1 MSASP
6 GTPRTLRSD
15 GLRNREALLAAARET
30 FAEHGL
36 NASLQQVARAAGVA
50 IGTLYRHFPARD
62 DLLVAV
68 FADKLRIVADTGEQA
83 LACEDAWEGFV
94 LFVETLCGLQAA
106 DLGFNELASA
116 DRPATGDAAHVRAR
130 IHQLWRSLLT
140 RAQEHGAVRPDL
152 VLNDMFVL
160 LWSHSRITGATYGV
174 APRAWRRH
182 LHLMLDAYRAE
193 RAHPLPEP
201 ALTDHQMRLATARL
215 LGAPGPASEHHPASQ
230 PRQDHQTQAM
240 PLRGTRPA

>member
-1 MSASP
+1 MSTSR
-6 GTPRTLRSD
+6 GTPRAPRSD

-36 NASLQQVARAAGVA
+36 NASLQQVARTAGVA

-68 FADKLRIVADTGEQA
+68 FADKLQIVSDTGEQA

-94 LFVETLCGLQAA
+94 LFLETLCGLQAG

-116 DRPATGDAAHVRAR
+116 DRPAAGDAARVRAR
-130 IHQLWRSLLT
+130 IHHLWRRLLV
-140 RAQEHGAVRPDL
+140 RAQEQGAVRPDL

-160 LWSHSRITGATYGV
+160 LWSHSRIIGATYGV

-201 ALTDHQMRLATARL
+201 ALTNQQMKLATARL
-215 LGAPGPASEHHPASQ
+215 LGAPGPAATMPARATAGQ
-230 PRQDHQTQAM
+230 
-240 PLRGTRPA
+240 RG

>member
-15 GLRNREALLAAARET
+15 GLRNREALLAAAHET

>member
-6 GTPRTLRSD
+6 GTPRALRSD

>member
-6 GTPRTLRSD
+6 GTPRALRSD

-50 IGTLYRHFPARD
+50 IGTLYRHFPTRD

-94 LFVETLCGLQAA
+94 LFLETLCGLQAG

-116 DRPATGDAAHVRAR
+116 DRPATGDAARVRAR

-160 LWSHSRITGATYGV
+160 LWSHSRIIGATYGV

-193 RAHPLPEP
+193 RAHPLPEA
-201 ALTDHQMRLATARL
+201 ALTDHQMKLATARL
-215 LGAPGPASEHHPASQ
+215 LGAPGLASEHHPASP
-230 PRQDHQTQAM
+230 PRQDHQTEAM
-240 PLRGTRPA
+240 PGSTV

>member
-6 GTPRTLRSD
+6 GTPRALRSD

-50 IGTLYRHFPARD
+50 IGTLYRHFPTRD

-94 LFVETLCGLQAA
+94 LFLETLCGLQAG

-130 IHQLWRSLLT
+130 IHHLWRSLLT
-140 RAQEHGAVRPDL
+140 RAQEHGAVRADL

-160 LWSHSRITGATYGV
+160 LWSHSRIIGATYGV

-201 ALTDHQMRLATARL
+201 ALTDHQMKLATARL
-215 LGAPGPASEHHPASQ
+215 LALPGQPASTIPPAGHSK
-230 PRQDHQTQAM
+230 T
-240 PLRGTRPA
+240 T

>member
-1 MSASP
+1 MSSSP
-6 GTPRTLRSD
+6 GTPRALRSD
-15 GLRNREALLAAARET
+15 GLRNREALLAAARDT

-50 IGTLYRHFPARD
+50 IGTLYRHFPTRD

-83 LACEDAWEGFV
+83 LAGEDAWDGFV
-94 LFVETLCGLQAA
+94 LFLETLCGLQAG

-116 DRPATGDAAHVRAR
+116 DRPAAGDAARVRAR
-130 IHQLWRSLLT
+130 IHLLWRRLLT
-140 RAQEHGAVRPDL
+140 RAQEQGAVRPDL

-160 LWSHSRITGATYGV
+160 LWSHSRIIGATYGV

-201 ALTDHQMRLATARL
+201 SLTDAQMRLATARL
-215 LGAPGPASEHHPASQ
+215 LGAPGQPAATIPPASH
-230 PRQDHQTQAM
+230 DKT
-240 PLRGTRPA
+240 T